1 MYKMLNVYKKLVLV
15 KISVIF
21 VRKCL
26 SEYRRR
32 CPDTGDNMY
41 FAIIAITSYNILHV
55 TWFRCS
61 YTMLCCIVFS
71 CMVRFFP
78 YAASKWNIQLNVRC
92 PDTGEPTLSFVK
104 HYLKKVNAL
113 ALNKQPNKKNIKPDL
128 RKSPKIFKWDKNSNQ
143 FFKETLKKDSISN
156 RLNDICQQEIS
167 NPNAIA
173 LEISKLLIDTAKTA
187 KIKFKKQIS
196 QPTNKISFDKECET
210 GKLHLESLGKQTK
223 KEIDNPN
230 LRKEIR
236 NQKRHFRNLIK
247 QVRNFKGPPAFCQK
261 QQTRSF
267 PKNKPMSFLS
277 LH

>member
-1 MYKMLNVYKKLVLV
+1 MAICSMAKFTVA
-15 KISVIF
+15 ISVHGHIF
-21 VRKCL
+21 HGHL
-26 SEYRRR
+26 FHGQIYLGHFSAW
-32 CPDTGDNMY
+32 PY
-41 FAIIAITSYNILHV
+41 FPWPFVPWPNFPCEIFLGQIYLGHSYLH
-55 TWFRCS
+55 S
-61 YTMLCCIVFS
+61 
-71 CMVRFFP
+71 
-78 YAASKWNIQLNVRC
+78 
-92 PDTGEPTLSFVK
+92 
-104 HYLKKVNAL
+104 
-113 ALNKQPNKKNIKPDL
+113 